1 MELYEL
7 LSSEVLCRYFVRVL
21 AFYIRYLPV
30 VERVGEITCG
40 RDLELL
46 LNRNKL
52 HESYY
57 LDMFQVTSVIIKLSK
72 KTPVKEFDDR
82 IYFSL
87 KKTTGMNMLE
97 IFELLKK
104 NLLGIEIRMDGDELQ
119 TLFFPRHKVFTYLSR
134 VTRVNI
140 MEEVDRS
147 TQRDKIIGLL
157 GTKDA
162 IT

>member
-1 MELYEL
+1 
-7 LSSEVLCRYFVRVL
+7 
-21 AFYIRYLPV
+21 
-30 VERVGEITCG
+30 
-40 RDLELL
+40 
-46 LNRNKL
+46 
-52 HESYY
+52 
-57 LDMFQVTSVIIKLSK
+57 MFQVTAVIIKLSK